1 MATQT
6 IWHIR
11 AMNCY
16 PNLENVQN
24 AVFAIHWTCVATDG
38 ALDVALNAI
47 CVTPITFENFT
58 PYDQLT
64 QDQVLGWIWANGVD
78 RTAVETLT
86 IQQFDNNIDVSN
98 TTNLPLPW
106 ITNDIAT
113 TN

>member
-6 IWHIR
+6 IWAIR

-24 AVFAIHWTCVATDG
+24 AVFAIHWTCIATDG
-38 ALDVALNAI
+38 VFDTALNAS

-78 RTAVETLT
+78 QTATEAAVKQQ
-86 IQQFDNNIDVSN
+86 IQNQINPPVV
-98 TTNLPLPW
+98 TPTLPW
-106 ITNDIAT
+106 IS
-113 TN
+113 